1 MKWYQ
6 KSAKEAL
13 EEWTVKQE
21 NGLDYDDA
29 ARRLKTYG
37 ANELARHKE
46 ETIFDI
52 FISQFKSP
60 LIYILIFAALLVL
73 VLGENVDAIVIL
85 TVIVVN
91 AIVGTIQEGKA
102 KNSLERLRNLT
113 RHKTLVRRDGEE
125 DLISSEHVV
134 PGDILILKEGD
145 RVTADARIISAEF
158 LKVDESILTGEAY
171 AVGKKSEVI
180 REENLV
186 LGDQKNMVFS
196 GTSVVS
202 GYCEAVVVTTGFDS
216 ELGKISKEV
225 LESSDL
231 PLPLANKINKLTHFI
246 AFAVFGVAFITLILG
261 LLRGIEFIEIVSA
274 VIGLAVSIV
283 PEGLPIAVTIVLAG
297 GIWRMAKEKA
307 IIRQLAGVEALGNAD
322 ALLVDKTGTITT
334 GQMVIKQVNLDGKL
348 IEVTGEGYEPKG
360 KIKITNSKQKA
371 KLEKLLG
378 LCLLS
383 LKANVVHTEHTGW
396 KPSGDPTEAAIAT
409 LCLKAG
415 LNREKLSKEYK
426 TDFARPFDSKKRYI
440 EAAFAKEGEKWHV
453 LVGAPEFLSKKLK
466 IDHDLEKDYHKF
478 AQKGL
483 RVVGLAV
490 FGPKKK
496 LFGHALL
503 TIEEETRKSVPS
515 SVEEAKRAGFRVVM
529 MTGDYA
535 ETAKAIAKKVGIY
548 EEGDTVLTGEDV
560 EKLAEVELEERIEK
574 VSVFARITPEH
585 KLKIVNAFKKK
596 GHVCAMTGD
605 GVNDAPALQAA
616 NLGIGLGSG
625 TQVAKDSSDIVLVDD
640 NFSTIVDAIREG
652 RAIYISLKENILYLF
667 STGFGEV
674 LVISGAI
681 LIGLPLPLVAVQI
694 IWLNFV
700 TDGFLVVGL
709 AQDSPT
715 KRQLKSKEDVNS
727 DNLIDKLM
735 IRRIMLMGG
744 VMLLITLPVF
754 NYYKASYSLE
764 YARTMAL
771 LVLSAVQWFNALNV
785 RSRTRSVFTIP
796 LNNNFL
802 NAAFVIVLILQFVAI
817 ETTFGNK
824 ILHTVDIN
832 IGQWVIG
839 IALATSI
846 IWVEEIRKY
855 FVRKAGKLDT
865 STAKVPAGRLA
876 IDSGG

>member
-1 MKWYQ
+1 MASTFSPKTKT
-6 KSAKEAL
+6 KSA
-13 EEWTVKQE
+13 
-21 NGLDYDDA
+21 
-29 ARRLKTYG
+29 
-37 ANELARHKE
+37 
-46 ETIFDI
+46 
-52 FISQFKSP
+52 
-60 LIYILIFAALLVL
+60 
-73 VLGENVDAIVIL
+73 
-85 TVIVVN
+85 
-91 AIVGTIQEGKA
+91 A

-125 DLISSEHVV
+125 DLISSEYVV

-231 PLPLANKINKLTHFI
+231 PLPLAKKINRLTHLI

-625 TQVAKDSSDIVLVDD
+625 TQVAKDSSDIVLVNN
-640 NFSTIVDAIREG
+640 NFETIIEAIAEG
-652 RAIYISLKENILYLF
+652 RAIYFSLKRVILYLF
-667 STGFGEV
+667 ATSLGEV
-674 LVISGAI
+674 AVLALAI
-681 LIGLPLPLVAVQI
+681 IVGLPLPLVAVQI

-700 TDGFLVVGL
+700 TDGFFVVALARDGQDEKGFMSINAVDTQNLV
-709 AQDSPT
+709 
-715 KRQLKSKEDVNS
+715 
-727 DNLIDKLM
+727 DKLM
-735 IRRIMLMGG
+735 VQRTILMSLAM
-744 VMLLITLPVF
+744 VLCAMPVFYYLQKTYPLDYARSVALLIL
-754 NYYKASYSLE
+754 
-764 YARTMAL
+764 
-771 LVLSAVQWFNALNV
+771 AVSQWFNAFNV
-785 RSRTRSVFTIP
+785 RSRSKSIFSVAP
-796 LNNNFL
+796 
-802 NAAFVIVLILQFVAI
+802 
-817 ETTFGNK
+817 
-824 ILHTVDIN
+824 
-832 IGQWVIG
+832 
-839 IALATSI
+839 
-846 IWVEEIRKY
+846 
-855 FVRKAGKLDT
+855 
-865 STAKVPAGRLA
+865 TA
-876 IDSGG
+876 